1 MKIFFGTLIFIL
13 SLSIM
18 IEAAENL
25 TMTRSREIK
34 LDVKEYTLENG
45 LKILF
50 LQDKNAPIVT
60 FQIWY
65 KVGSRNEKP
74 GITGI
79 SHLFE
84 HMMFKGSKNLG
95 PEEHSRRINAVGGM
109 ENAFTQWD
117 VTGYFEI
124 VPSEHLELP
133 IYLEAERLQNLN
145 LIPETLKSEREVVK
159 EERRLRTEND
169 PVGLALEQ
177 LFALS
182 FIAHPYHW
190 PVVGWMS
197 DLDAIT
203 LEDCKNYFKTYYAPN
218 NAVIILVGDFEID
231 NALSLIK
238 KYFGNIQNEVSPP
251 DVKTKEPEQKGI
263 RIAEVKI
270 LAEAPII
277 LAGYKAPK
285 ASDEDNYPLQVASYI
300 LSSGESS
307 RIYRKLIYEKQL
319 ATEAGGEVFSLK
331 DEGLFF
337 VYAYANPGA
346 KIDEV
351 EKYLFDEIEK
361 LKTETIPDKELQK
374 AKNQLEA
381 DYIFQLASLY
391 LKAMN
396 LGRAETI
403 GGRWQI
409 AQETPEKI
417 QAVSAEDIKRVANKY
432 FNKDK
437 LSIVRIIPEKKNS
450 EASH

>member
-1 MKIFFGTLIFIL
+1 MKIFFTALIFLLGL
-13 SLSIM
+13 SMM
-18 IEAAENL
+18 IEAAGNL
-25 TMTRSREIK
+25 VMTKSDKIK

-45 LKILF
+45 LKILL

-238 KYFGNIQNEVSPP
+238 KYFGNIQNEVIPLE
-251 DVKTKEPEQKGI
+251 VKTKEPEQKGI

-331 DEGLFF
+331 DDGLFF
-337 VYAYANPGA
+337 VYAFANPDA

-351 EKYLFDEIEK
+351 EKYLFEEIEK
-361 LKTETIPDKELQK
+361 LKTEPIPDKELQK

-437 LSIVRIIPEKKNS
+437 LSIVRIIPEKNPS
-450 EASH
+450 EVSH

>member
-1 MKIFFGTLIFIL
+1 MKILIILLIFLLAL
-13 SLSIM
+13 SM
-18 IEAAENL
+18 IVNSEQASA
-25 TMTRSREIK
+25 MAKSDKIK
-34 LDVKEYTLENG
+34 LDVKEYTLDNG
-45 LKILF
+45 LKIL
-50 LQDKNAPIVT
+50 LLEDHNAPIVT

-84 HMMFKGSKNLG
+84 HMMFKGSKNLA

-169 PVGLALEQ
+169 PVGLALEH
-177 LFALS
+177 LFALA
-182 FIAHPYHW
+182 FMAHPYHW

-197 DLDAIT
+197 DLNAIT

-218 NAVIILVGDFEID
+218 NAVIILVGDFEEK

-238 KYFGNIQNEVSPP
+238 KYFNDIKNEVTPP
-251 DVKTKEPEQKGI
+251 EVKTEEPEQKGI
-263 RIAEVKI
+263 RISEVKI

-285 ASDEDNYPLQVASYI
+285 ASDDDNFPLQVASYI

-307 RIYRKLIYEKQL
+307 RIYKKLIYEKQI

-331 DEGLFF
+331 DYGLFF
-337 VYAYANPGA
+337 VYAFANPNV
-346 KIDEV
+346 KIEEV
-351 EKYLFDEIEK
+351 ENSLFEEIEK
-361 LKTETIPDKELQK
+361 LKTETIPEKELQK

-403 GGRWQI
+403 AGRWQI

-432 FNKDK
+432 FTKDK
-437 LSIVRIIPEKKNS
+437 LSIVRIIPETK
-450 EASH
+450 